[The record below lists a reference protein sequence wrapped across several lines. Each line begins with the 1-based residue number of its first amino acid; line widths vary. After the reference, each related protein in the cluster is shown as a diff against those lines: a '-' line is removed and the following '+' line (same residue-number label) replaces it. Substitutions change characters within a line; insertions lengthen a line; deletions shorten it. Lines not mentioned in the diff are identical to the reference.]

1 MCFVLL
7 ALINRELVVNNA
19 ILKALRHGL
28 DKVLDPILAHY
39 ARPPLFEGSDDLLAI
54 LVSCDL

>member
-7 ALINRELVVNNA
+7 ALINRELVVDDA
-19 ILKALRHGL
+19 ILKTFGHGL
-28 DKVLDPILAHY
+28 DEVIDPVLAHDTS
-39 ARPPLFEGSDDLLAI
+39 PPLFEGSDDLLAI